1 MEIINSA
8 TSIRVP
14 WNNGKLVGH
23 VPQPANQLGQT
34 EPLQLATWLPPTSGE
49 EIALYR
55 QERIVI
61 MDACKLSSTRWVASR
76 ACADLPTPG
85 TVG

>member
-1 MEIINSA
+1 VLRPRISPPM
-8 TSIRVP
+8 
-14 WNNGKLVGH
+14 
-23 VPQPANQLGQT
+23 
-34 EPLQLATWLPPTSGE
+34 WLPLAVIDEGPRWVRDETLNAPSRFW
-49 EIALYR
+49 IALYR

>member
-1 MEIINSA
+1 MPQTGRRRPSTTGRDETLNA
-8 TSIRVP
+8 PLRV
-14 WNNGKLVGH
+14 WIVLN
-23 VPQPANQLGQT
+23 
-34 EPLQLATWLPPTSGE
+34 
-49 EIALYR
+49 R

-61 MDACKLSSTRWVASR
+61 MDACKLSSTRWVASK

>member
-1 MEIINSA
+1 MTVLWLKRIDKDA
-8 TSIRVP
+8 VAA
-14 WNNGKLVGH
+14 H
-23 VPQPANQLGQT
+23 V
-34 EPLQLATWLPPTSGE
+34 
-49 EIALYR
+49 IALYR

-61 MDACKLSSTRWVASR
+61 MDACKLSSTRWVALR